1 MWADPDQYKRI
12 GTRLA
17 AERKRLGITQVD
29 LATRLG
35 KPQSFVSAYE
45 SGQRRLDLVEFL
57 RLANALGLDPQTL
70 FVDVVGALH
79 FS

>member
-12 GTRLA
+12 GACLA
-17 AERKRLGITQVD
+17 TERKRLGITQVD

-57 RLANALGLDPQTL
+57 RLAKALGLDPQTL

>member
-12 GTRLA
+12 GATLA
-17 AERKRLGITQVD
+17 AERKRLDVTQVD
-29 LATRLG
+29 LASRLG

-57 RLANALGLDPQTL
+57 RVAEALGANPRAL
-70 FVDVVGALH
+70 FHDVLGALGAN
-79 FS
+79 